1 MDYKKQI
8 HEMLEKITDESALK
22 VIYDF
27 VEVPYSREILKSDIK
42 ITVVNRSKEKEVIKI
57 PVTENK
63 RR

>member
-27 VEVPYSREILKSDIK
+27 VEVPYSREILKRDG
-42 ITVVNRSKEKEVIKI
+42 EK
-57 PVTENK
+57 
-63 RR
+63 